1 MVNRH
6 AAHKNMAQKNMLM
19 GNYARAPLAFE
30 RGEGSW
36 LISTDGARYLDFA
49 SGIAVNNLGHGHPA
63 LVEALQKQAQKL
75 WHVSNLY
82 TIPEQERVAEMLC
95 ARGKLTKIFFCNSG
109 AEATEAAV
117 KMARRAQYHRGQ
129 VSRRTILCSEGAFHG
144 RTIAMLAATD
154 REAFREG
161 FGPMPQGFDHFP
173 FGNMNIL
180 RDRLITDSNSP
191 EPDIAAIMVESVQ
204 GEGGAKP
211 LPHGFLEELRALTS
225 EAGCL
230 LIADEVQIGV
240 GRSGYFFSYA
250 PSGITPDIVAMAKGL
265 GGGFPVGAVLASD
278 AVGAAMSAGSHGST
292 FGGNP
297 LAMAAVAAVL
307 EVLDEEFLA
316 DLRARAERFLEML
329 DDLVARHDALMQVRG
344 QGFLIGLVLKDG
356 ITPAAMTEALR
367 ARHLLVVPAAAQT
380 LRLLPPLTASM
391 EEIEHAVS
399 IIDAV
404 LTHEEFS

>member
-1 MVNRH
+1 
-6 AAHKNMAQKNMLM
+6 MANKKNMLM

-36 LISTDGARYLDFA
+36 LIGTDGARYLDFA

-63 LVEALQKQAQKL
+63 LVEALTKQAQKL

-95 ARGKLTKIFFCNSG
+95 ARAQLTKTFFCNSG

-117 KMARRAQYHRGQ
+117 KMARRAQYHQGQ

-154 REAFREG
+154 REAFRTG

-173 FGNMNIL
+173 FGNMNVL
-180 RDRLITDSNSP
+180 RDRLIADSNSP
-191 EPDIAAIMVESVQ
+191 EPEIAAIMVESVQ

-240 GRSGYFFSYA
+240 GRSGHFFSYA

-297 LAMAAVAAVL
+297 LAMAAVGAVL

-316 DLRARAERFLEML
+316 NLRARAERFLEML
-329 DDLVARHDALMQVRG
+329 AALVARHAVLIEVRG

-380 LRLLPPLTASM
+380 LRLLPPLTASI

>member
-1 MVNRH
+1 MVNRQV
-6 AAHKNMAQKNMLM
+6 AHKNMLM

-95 ARGKLTKIFFCNSG
+95 ARAQLTKTFFCNSG

-129 VSRRTILCSEGAFHG
+129 ASRRTILCSEGAFHG

-173 FGNMNIL
+173 FGNMNVL
-180 RDRLITDSNSP
+180 RDRLIADSHSP
-191 EPDIAAIMVESVQ
+191 EPEIAAVMVESVQ

-240 GRSGYFFSYA
+240 GRSGYFFSYE

-329 DDLVARHDALMQVRG
+329 AALVARHDALMEVRG

>member
-1 MVNRH
+1 MANKKY
-6 AAHKNMAQKNMLM
+6 AAHKNMLM

-36 LISTDGARYLDFA
+36 LIGTDGGRYLDFA

-63 LVEALQKQAQKL
+63 LVEALTKQAQKL

-82 TIPEQERVAEMLC
+82 TIPEQEKVAEMLC
-95 ARGKLTKIFFCNSG
+95 ARGKLTKTFFCNSG

-117 KMARRAQYHRGQ
+117 KMARRAQYHQGQ

-173 FGNMNIL
+173 FGNMNVL
-180 RDRLITDSNSP
+180 RDRLIADSNSP
-191 EPDIAAIMVESVQ
+191 EPEIAAIMVESVQ

-211 LPHGFLEELRALTS
+211 LPHGFLEELRALTL

-240 GRSGYFFSYA
+240 GRSGHFFSYA

-316 DLRARAERFLEML
+316 DLRARAERFLQML
-329 DDLVARHDALMQVRG
+329 AALVARHDALMEVRG

-380 LRLLPPLTASM
+380 LRLLPPLTASI

-399 IIDAV
+399 IIDAA

>member
-1 MVNRH
+1 MPNKY
-6 AAHKNMAQKNMLM
+6 AAHKNMLM
-19 GNYARAPLAFE
+19 GNYARSPLAFE

-36 LISTDGARYLDFA
+36 LISTDGTRYLDFA

-63 LVEALQKQAQKL
+63 LVAALTKQAQKL

-82 TIPEQERVAEMLC
+82 TIPEQEKVAEMLC
-95 ARGKLTKIFFCNSG
+95 ARAQLTKAFFCNSG

-117 KMARRAQYHRGQ
+117 KMARRTQHHQGQ
-129 VSRRTILCSEGAFHG
+129 TSRRTILCSTGAFHG

-173 FGNMNIL
+173 FGNMNVL
-180 RDRLITDSNSP
+180 RDRLIADSHSP
-191 EPDIAAIMVESVQ
+191 KPEIAAIMVESVQ

-211 LPHGFLEELRALTS
+211 LPHGFLKELRALTL

-240 GRSGYFFSYA
+240 GRSGHFFSYEK
-250 PSGITPDIVAMAKGL
+250 SGMTPDIVAMAKGL

-307 EVLDEEFLA
+307 DVLDEAFLA

-329 DDLVARHDALMQVRG
+329 VALVARHDALMEVRG

-356 ITPAAMTEALR
+356 ITPPVLTEALR
-367 ARHLLVVPAAAQT
+367 AQHLLVVPAAAQT
-380 LRLLPPLTASM
+380 IRLLPPLTASM
-391 EEIEHAVS
+391 QEIEHAVS

-404 LTHEEFS
+404 LTRGEFSQ

>member
-1 MVNRH
+1 
-6 AAHKNMAQKNMLM
+6 MANKKNMLM

-36 LISTDGARYLDFA
+36 LISTDGGRYLDFA

-82 TIPEQERVAEMLC
+82 TIPEQVKVAEMLC
-95 ARGKLTKIFFCNSG
+95 ARAQLTKAFFCNSG

-117 KMARRAQYHRGQ
+117 KMARRAQYHQGQ

-180 RDRLITDSNSP
+180 RDRLIVDSNSP
-191 EPDIAAIMVESVQ
+191 EPEIAAIMVESVQ

-240 GRSGYFFSYA
+240 GRSGHFFSYE

-278 AVGAAMSAGSHGST
+278 AVGEAMGAGSHGST

-297 LAMAAVAAVL
+297 LAMAAVGAVL

-316 DLRARAERFLEML
+316 DLRARAERFLQML
-329 DDLVARHDALMQVRG
+329 VALVARHDALIEVRG

-356 ITPAAMTEALR
+356 ITPQAMTEALR

-380 LRLLPPLTASM
+380 IRLLPPLTASI

-399 IIDAV
+399 IIDAA